1 MFDLKLIRLDPQA
14 FDKAL
19 ARRGVEAQSK
29 KILELDTI
37 LREVMTKNQE
47 NQAKRNK
54 VSKEIGA
61 AKGLGED
68 ASELFKEVATLKY
81 KLQEGED
88 KVRELKYNLNTLLM
102 GIPNFPCNSTPDG
115 ADEDENVF
123 VRDNGFKPEFS
134 FTPKEHFDLGEALGM
149 MDFELG
155 AKLSGARFVVL
166 KGDLARLERALG
178 QFMLDLHTGENGY
191 MEVQT
196 PALVKAPALMGT
208 GQLPKFE
215 EDLFKTTND
224 LYLIPTAEVTL
235 TNIGAGDI
243 LKEES
248 LPQRFAALTQCY
260 RSEAGSA
267 GRDTR
272 GMIRQHQFNK
282 VEMVSITKP
291 GQSDA

>member
-134 FTPKEHFDLGEALGM
+134 FTLNSSAL
-149 MDFELG
+149 
-155 AKLSGARFVVL
+155 R
-166 KGDLARLERALG
+166 R
-178 QFMLDLHTGENGY
+178 
-191 MEVQT
+191 
-196 PALVKAPALMGT
+196 
-208 GQLPKFE
+208 
-215 EDLFKTTND
+215 
-224 LYLIPTAEVTL
+224 
-235 TNIGAGDI
+235 
-243 LKEES
+243 
-248 LPQRFAALTQCY
+248 
-260 RSEAGSA
+260 
-267 GRDTR
+267 
-272 GMIRQHQFNK
+272 
-282 VEMVSITKP
+282 
-291 GQSDA
+291 